1 VLKSFIFGLALTF
14 LVLMVVETAGAADY
28 EVAEYTI
35 ADATGDWGFPSPYAH
50 YSRGPGYVRMS
61 FVFDTLVWKD
71 DEGYLPALA
80 EDWEFVEDENA
91 YYFDLRDDVTWH
103 DGEKFTADDVVFT
116 VEYIKDY
123 PYQWVDSSIIDRAE
137 ADGDYVVKLYLSEP
151 YAPFMD
157 LVACTLPILPEH
169 VWDSVSD
176 PANFREEE
184 ALVGTGPFRLSDYNK
199 AQGTYLYEAFD
210 GYYRGAPKVGRI
222 VFVKMSDQTAPAGLR
237 QGSVDAASVP
247 PEATSQLEDAGLEV
261 IEGAHDWNAKLMINH
276 QKEPFSDPEF
286 RRALAYVIDREALV
300 DVTQRGQAL
309 VGSPGLVPP
318 DSDWYNPDVEEYEYD
333 PDLAR
338 EMISDLGLAGEEV
351 EILVAERGTVGWPG
365 SRVAELVEEQLEDAG
380 LDVTLRSLDGA
391 TLDTRVMAWE
401 FDLAL
406 LGHGGLGADPDY
418 LRSMTLDE
426 TLNSVRYHEDG
437 DLADLLEEQ
446 QRVTDEDDRAD
457 MIFEAQELYAEDL
470 PAITLYYPNLYW
482 AHNGELDLICTK
494 GGIAIGVPI
503 PLNKMAF
510 LRAG

>member
-1 VLKSFIFGLALTF
+1 VLKPLIFGLALAF
-14 LVLMVVETAGAADY
+14 LALMAAGPVGGAADY

-80 EDWEFVEDENA
+80 KDWEYLEDEKA
-91 YYFDLRDDVTWH
+91 YSFDLREGVTWH

-116 VEYIKDY
+116 VEYIQDH
-123 PYQWVDSSIIDRAE
+123 PYQWVDSGIIDRAE
-137 ADGDYVVKLYLSEP
+137 AAGDYSVKLYLSEP

-169 VWDSVSD
+169 VWDGVSD
-176 PANFREEE
+176 PANFRDDE
-184 ALVGTGPFRLSDYNK
+184 ALIGSGPFKLSDYNR
-199 AQGTYLYEAFD
+199 ALGTYLYEAYED
-210 GYYRGAPKVGRI
+210 YYLGAPKVGRI
-222 VFVKMSDQTAPAGLR
+222 IFVKMSDQTSPAGLR

-247 PEATSQLEDAGLEV
+247 PEAVSQLEDGGLEI

-286 RRALAYVIDREALV
+286 RRALALAIDREALV
-300 DVTQRGQAL
+300 EVTQRGQAL
-309 VGSPGLVPP
+309 AGSPGLVPP
-318 DSDWYNPDVEEYEYD
+318 DSDWYNSDLEDYDYD
-333 PDLAR
+333 PDEAR
-338 EMISDLGLAGEEV
+338 DMIEYLGYEGEEV
-351 EILVAERGTVGWPG
+351 EILVAERGIVGWPG
-365 SRVAELVEEQLEDAG
+365 SRVAELIEEQLEDAG
-380 LDVTLRSLDGA
+380 LEVTLRSLDGA
-391 TLDTRVMAWE
+391 TLDTKVMAWD

-418 LRSMTLDE
+418 LRRMTLDE
-426 TLNSVRYHEDG
+426 TLNSARYYEDG
-437 DLADLLEEQ
+437 ELVDLLEDQ
-446 QRVTDEDDRAD
+446 QSEIDEDDRAE

-470 PAITLYYPNLYW
+470 PALTLYYPNWYW
-482 AHNGELDLICTK
+482 AHNGEADLFFTK

-510 LRAG
+510 L

>member
-1 VLKSFIFGLALTF
+1 VLKPLIFGLALLF
-14 LVLMVVETAGAADY
+14 LALMATGPACAADY

-71 DEGYLPALA
+71 DDGYLPALA
-80 EDWEFVEDENA
+80 EDWRYIEEENA
-91 YYFDLRDDVTWH
+91 YVFDLRDDVTWH

-116 VEYIKDY
+116 VDYIQDH
-123 PYQWVDSSIIDRAE
+123 PYQWVDSGVIDRAE
-137 ADGDYVVKLYLSEP
+137 AAGDRSVELYLSEP

-157 LVACTLPILPEH
+157 LVACTLPILPRHIWE
-169 VWDSVSD
+169 DVSD
-176 PANFREEE
+176 PASFRDEE
-184 ALVGTGPFRLSDYNK
+184 ALVGTGPFKLADYDQV
-199 AQGTYLYEAFD
+199 QGTYLYEAYD
-210 GYYRGAPKVGRI
+210 GYYQGVPKVGRI
-222 VFVKMSDQTAPAGLR
+222 IFVKMSDQTSPAGLK
-237 QGSVDAASVP
+237 QGSIDAASVP
-247 PEATSQLEDAGLEV
+247 PEAVLQLEGSGLEV

-286 RRALAYVIDREALV
+286 RRALAYAIDREALV
-300 DVTQRGQAL
+300 DVTQRGQAI

-338 EMISDLGLAGEEV
+338 QMISDLGLAGEEV
-351 EILVAERGTVGWPG
+351 EILVAERGTAGWPG
-365 SRVAELVEEQLEDAG
+365 SRVADLIEEQLEDAG

-391 TLDTRVMAWE
+391 TLDTRVQAWE

-418 LRSMTLDE
+418 LRRMTLDA
-426 TLNSVRYHEDG
+426 TLNSVQYHED
-437 DLADLLEEQ
+437 DELTDILEGQ
-446 QRVTDEDDRAD
+446 QSETDEDDRAD

-470 PAITLYYPNLYW
+470 PAITLYYPNWYW
-482 AHNGELDLICTK
+482 AHNGDVDLFYTK

-503 PLNKMAF
+503 PLNKISF
-510 LRAG
+510 L

>member
-1 VLKSFIFGLALTF
+1 VLKPLIFGLALT
-14 LVLMVVETAGAADY
+14 LLALMASGPVGGAANH

-61 FVFDTLVWKD
+61 FIFDTLVWKD

-80 EDWEFVEDENA
+80 EDWEFVKDENA
-91 YYFDLRDDVTWH
+91 YSFDLRKGVTWH
-103 DGEKFTADDVVFT
+103 DGEEFTADDVVFT
-116 VEYIKDY
+116 VGYIQDH
-123 PYQWVDSSIIDRAE
+123 PYQWVDSSIVDRAE
-137 ADGDYVVKLYLSEP
+137 ADGDHSVKLYLSEP

-169 VWDSVSD
+169 VWDGVSD
-176 PANFREEE
+176 PASFRDDE
-184 ALVGTGPFRLSDYNK
+184 ALIGTGPFRLLDYNK
-199 AQGTYLYEAFD
+199 ARGTYLYEAYE
-210 GYYRGAPKVGRI
+210 GYYLGAPKVGRI
-222 VFVKMSDQTAPAGLR
+222 IFDKMSDQTAPAGLR

-247 PEATSQLEDAGLEV
+247 PEAVLQLEGSGLEV

-286 RRALAYVIDREALV
+286 RRALAIAIDRETLV
-300 DVTQRGQAL
+300 DVAQRGQAV

-318 DSDWYNPDVEEYEYD
+318 DSDWYNSDVEEYDYN
-333 PDLAR
+333 PDVAR
-338 EMISDLGLAGEEV
+338 SMIEDLGYEGEEV

-391 TLDTRVMAWE
+391 TLDSRVMAWE

-418 LRSMTLDE
+418 LRRMALDD
-426 TLNSVRYHEDG
+426 TLNSARYYENG
-437 DLADLLEEQ
+437 DLVDLLEEQ
-446 QRVTDEDDRAD
+446 LREIDEEDRAD
-457 MIFEAQELYAEDL
+457 MIFESQELYAEDL
-470 PAITLYYPNLYW
+470 PALTLYYPNWYW
-482 AHNGELDLICTK
+482 AHNGEVDLYYTK

-503 PLNKMAF
+503 PLNKIAF
-510 LRAG
+510 L

>member
-1 VLKSFIFGLALTF
+1 VLKPLIFGLALLF
-14 LVLMVVETAGAADY
+14 LALMATGPACAADY

-80 EDWEFVEDENA
+80 EDWRYIEEENA
-91 YYFDLRDDVTWH
+91 YVFDLRDDVTWH

-116 VEYIKDY
+116 VDYIQDH
-123 PYQWVDSSIIDRAE
+123 PYQWVDSGVIDRAE
-137 ADGDYVVKLYLSEP
+137 AAGDRSVELYLSEP

-157 LVACTLPILPEH
+157 LVACTLPILPRHIWE
-169 VWDSVSD
+169 DVSD
-176 PANFREEE
+176 PASFRDEE
-184 ALVGTGPFRLSDYNK
+184 ALVGTGPFKLADYDQV
-199 AQGTYLYEAFD
+199 QGTYLYEAYD
-210 GYYRGAPKVGRI
+210 GYYQGVPKVGRI
-222 VFVKMSDQTAPAGLR
+222 IFVKMSDQTSPAGLK
-237 QGSVDAASVP
+237 QGSIDAASVP
-247 PEATSQLEDAGLEV
+247 PEAVLQLEGSGLEV

-286 RRALAYVIDREALV
+286 RRALAYAIDREALV
-300 DVTQRGQAL
+300 DVTQRGQAI

-338 EMISDLGLAGEEV
+338 QMISDLGLAGEEV
-351 EILVAERGTVGWPG
+351 EILVAERGTAGWPG
-365 SRVAELVEEQLEDAG
+365 SRVADLIEEQLEDAG

-391 TLDTRVMAWE
+391 TLDTRVQAWE

-418 LRSMTLDE
+418 LRRMTLDA
-426 TLNSVRYHEDG
+426 TLNSVQYHED
-437 DLADLLEEQ
+437 DELTDILEGQ
-446 QRVTDEDDRAD
+446 QSETDEDDRAD

-470 PAITLYYPNLYW
+470 PAITLYYPNWYW
-482 AHNGELDLICTK
+482 AHNGDVDLFYTK

-503 PLNKMAF
+503 PLNKISF
-510 LRAG
+510 L

>member
-1 VLKSFIFGLALTF
+1 VLKPLIFGLALAF
-14 LVLMVVETAGAADY
+14 LVLMAAVPAGAADY

-35 ADATGDWGFPSPYAH
+35 ADATGDWGFPTPYAH
-50 YSRGPGYVRMS
+50 QSRGPGYVRMS

-71 DEGYLPALA
+71 DEGYIPALA
-80 EDWEFVEDENA
+80 EDWEYIDDENA
-91 YYFDLRDDVTWH
+91 YSFDLREGVTWH
-103 DGEKFTADDVVFT
+103 DGEEFTADDVVFT
-116 VEYIKDY
+116 VDYIKDH
-123 PYQWVDSSIIDRAE
+123 PYQWVDSGIIDRAE
-137 ADGDYVVKLYLSEP
+137 AAGDYSVKLYLSEP

-169 VWDSVSD
+169 VWDGVSD
-176 PANFREEE
+176 PANFRDDE
-184 ALVGTGPFRLSDYNK
+184 ALVGTGPYRLLDYDR
-199 AQGTYLYEAFD
+199 AQGTYLYEAYD
-210 GYYRGAPKVGRI
+210 AYYLGAPKVGRI
-222 VFVKMSDQTAPAGLR
+222 IFVKMSDQTAPAALK

-247 PEATSQLEDAGLEV
+247 PEAVLQLVGAGLET

-286 RRALAYVIDREALV
+286 RRALAYAIDREALV

-309 VGSPGLVPP
+309 VGNPGLVPP
-318 DSDWYNPDVEEYEYD
+318 DSDWYNSDVEQYEYD

-338 EMISDLGLAGEEV
+338 DMIKDLGYEGEEV
-351 EILVAERGTVGWPG
+351 EVLVAERGTIGWPG

-391 TLDTRVMAWE
+391 TLDTKVMAWD

-418 LRSMTLDE
+418 LRRMTLDE
-426 TLNSVRYHEDG
+426 TLNSARYYEDG
-437 DLADLLEEQ
+437 ELVDILEEQ
-446 QRVTDEDDRAD
+446 QSETDEDDRAE
-457 MIFEAQELYAEDL
+457 MIDEAQELYAEDL
-470 PAITLYYPNLYW
+470 PALTLYYPNWYW
-482 AHNGELDLICTK
+482 AHNGELDLYYTR

-510 LRAG
+510 L

>member
-1 VLKSFIFGLALTF
+1 VLKPLIFGLALLF
-14 LVLMVVETAGAADY
+14 LALMATGPACAADY

-80 EDWEFVEDENA
+80 EDWRYIEEENA
-91 YYFDLRDDVTWH
+91 YVFDLRDDVTWH

-116 VEYIKDY
+116 VDYIQDH
-123 PYQWVDSSIIDRAE
+123 PYQWVDSGVIDRAE
-137 ADGDYVVKLYLSEP
+137 AAGDRSVKLYLSEP

-157 LVACTLPILPEH
+157 LVACTLPILPRHIWE
-169 VWDSVSD
+169 DVSD
-176 PANFREEE
+176 PASFRDEE
-184 ALVGTGPFRLSDYNK
+184 ALVGTGPFKLADYDQV
-199 AQGTYLYEAFD
+199 QGTYLYEAYD
-210 GYYRGAPKVGRI
+210 GYYQGVPKVGRI
-222 VFVKMSDQTAPAGLR
+222 IFVKMSDQTSPAGLK
-237 QGSVDAASVP
+237 QGSIDAASVP
-247 PEATSQLEDAGLEV
+247 PEAVLQLEGSGLEV

-286 RRALAYVIDREALV
+286 RRALAYAIDREALV
-300 DVTQRGQAL
+300 DVTQRGQAI

-338 EMISDLGLAGEEV
+338 QMISDLGLAGEEV
-351 EILVAERGTVGWPG
+351 EILVAERGTAGWPG
-365 SRVAELVEEQLEDAG
+365 SRVADLIEEQLEDAG

-391 TLDTRVMAWE
+391 TLDTRVQAWE

-418 LRSMTLDE
+418 LRRMTLDA
-426 TLNSVRYHEDG
+426 TLNSVQYHED
-437 DLADLLEEQ
+437 DELTDILEGQ
-446 QRVTDEDDRAD
+446 QSETDEDDRAD

-470 PAITLYYPNLYW
+470 PAITLYYPNWYW
-482 AHNGELDLICTK
+482 AHNGDVDLFYTK

-503 PLNKMAF
+503 PLNKISF
-510 LRAG
+510 L

>member
-1 VLKSFIFGLALTF
+1 VLKPLIFGLALLF
-14 LVLMVVETAGAADY
+14 LALMATGPACAADY

-80 EDWEFVEDENA
+80 EDWRYIEEENA
-91 YYFDLRDDVTWH
+91 YVFDLRDDVTWH

-116 VEYIKDY
+116 VDYIQDH
-123 PYQWVDSSIIDRAE
+123 PYQWVDSGVIDRAE
-137 ADGDYVVKLYLSEP
+137 AAGDRSVELYLSEP

-157 LVACTLPILPEH
+157 LVACTLPILPRHIWE
-169 VWDSVSD
+169 DVSD
-176 PANFREEE
+176 PASFRDEE
-184 ALVGTGPFRLSDYNK
+184 ALVGTGPFKLADYDQV
-199 AQGTYLYEAFD
+199 QGTYLYEAYD
-210 GYYRGAPKVGRI
+210 GYYQGVQKVGRI
-222 VFVKMSDQTAPAGLR
+222 IFVKMSDQTSPAGLK
-237 QGSVDAASVP
+237 QGSIDAASVP
-247 PEATSQLEDAGLEV
+247 PEAVLQLEGSGLEV

-286 RRALAYVIDREALV
+286 RRALAYAIDREALV
-300 DVTQRGQAL
+300 DVTQRGQAI

-338 EMISDLGLAGEEV
+338 QMISDLGLAGEEV
-351 EILVAERGTVGWPG
+351 EILVAERGTAGWPG
-365 SRVAELVEEQLEDAG
+365 SRVADLIEEQLEDAG

-391 TLDTRVMAWE
+391 TLDTRVQAWE

-418 LRSMTLDE
+418 LRRMTLDA
-426 TLNSVRYHEDG
+426 TLNSVQYHED
-437 DLADLLEEQ
+437 DELTDILEGQ
-446 QRVTDEDDRAD
+446 QSETDEDDRAD

-470 PAITLYYPNLYW
+470 PAITLYYPNWYW
-482 AHNGELDLICTK
+482 AHNGDVDLFYTK

-503 PLNKMAF
+503 PLNKISF
-510 LRAG
+510 L

>member
-1 VLKSFIFGLALTF
+1 VLKPLIFGLALAF
-14 LVLMVVETAGAADY
+14 LALMAADPAGAADY

-35 ADATGDWGFPSPYAH
+35 ADPTGDWGFPTPYAH

-80 EDWEFVEDENA
+80 EDWQRIDDENA
-91 YYFDLRDDVTWH
+91 YLFDLRDDVTWH

-116 VEYIKDY
+116 VDYIKDH
-123 PYQWVDSSIIDRAE
+123 PYQWVDSGIIDRAE
-137 ADGDYVVKLYLSEP
+137 AAGDYSVKLYLSEP

-169 VWDSVSD
+169 VWDGVSD
-176 PANFREEE
+176 PANFRDDE
-184 ALVGTGPFRLSDYNK
+184 ALVGTGPYRLLDYDR
-199 AQGTYLYEAFD
+199 AQGTYLYQAYD
-210 GYYRGAPKVGRI
+210 AYYAGAPKVGRI
-222 VFVKMSDQTAPAGLR
+222 IFVKMSDQTAPAALK

-247 PEATSQLEDAGLEV
+247 PEAVLQLEGAGLEI
-261 IEGAHDWNAKLMINH
+261 IEGAYDWNAKLMINH

-286 RRALAYVIDREALV
+286 RRALAYAIDRETLV

-309 VGSPGLVPP
+309 VGNPGLVPP
-318 DSDWYNPDVEEYEYD
+318 DSDWYNSNVDQYEYD
-333 PDLAR
+333 PDQAR
-338 EMISDLGLAGEEV
+338 DMIADLGYEGEEV
-351 EILVAERGTVGWPG
+351 EVLVAERGTVGWPG

-391 TLDTRVMAWE
+391 TLDTKVQEWD

-418 LRSMTLDE
+418 LRRMTLDD
-426 TLNSVRYHEDG
+426 TFNSARYYEDG
-437 DLADLLEEQ
+437 ELVDLLEEQ
-446 QRVTDEDDRAD
+446 QSEMDEDDRAD
-457 MIFEAQELYAEDL
+457 MIDDAQDLYADTL
-470 PAITLYYPNLYW
+470 PALTLYYPNWYW
-482 AHNGELDLICTK
+482 AHNDEVDLRYTR

-510 LRAG
+510 L

>member
-1 VLKSFIFGLALTF
+1 VLKPLIFGLALTF
-14 LVLMVVETAGAADY
+14 LALTAMGTVEAADY

-61 FVFDTLVWKD
+61 FIFDTLVWKD

-80 EDWEFVEDENA
+80 EDWQYIEDENA
-91 YYFDLRDDVTWH
+91 YLFDLREGVTWH
-103 DGEKFTADDVVFT
+103 DGEEVTADDVVFT
-116 VEYIKDY
+116 VDY
-123 PYQWVDSSIIDRAE
+123 TQDHPYQWVDSSIIDRAE
-137 ADGDYVVKLYLSEP
+137 AVGDHSVKLYLSEP

-169 VWDSVSD
+169 IWDGVSD
-176 PANFREEE
+176 PANFRDDE
-184 ALVGTGPFRLSDYNK
+184 ALVGTGPFKLADYDQV
-199 AQGTYLYEAFD
+199 QGTYLYEAYD
-210 GYYRGAPKVGRI
+210 GYFQGTPKVGRI
-222 VFVKMSDQTAPAGLR
+222 IFVKMSDQTTPAALK

-247 PEATSQLEDAGLEV
+247 PEAVLQLGGAGFEV

-276 QKEPFSDPEF
+276 QKKPFSNPEF
-286 RRALAYVIDREALV
+286 RRALAYAIDREALV
-300 DVTQRGQAL
+300 EITQRGQAV
-309 VGSPGLVPP
+309 VGNPGLVPP
-318 DSDWYNPDVEEYEYD
+318 DSDWYNPDVEQYEYD

-338 EMISDLGLAGEEV
+338 EMISDLGYEGEEV

-365 SRVAELVEEQLEDAG
+365 SRVADLIEEQLEDAG

-391 TLDTRVMAWE
+391 TLDTMVQEWE

-418 LRSMTLDE
+418 LRRMTLDA
-426 TLNSVRYHEDG
+426 TLNSVQYHED
-437 DLADLLEEQ
+437 DELTSLLEVQ
-446 QRVTDEDDRAD
+446 QSETDEVDRAD

-470 PAITLYYPNLYW
+470 PAITLYYPDWYW
-482 AHNGELDLICTK
+482 AHNGEVDLFYTK

-503 PLNKMAF
+503 PLNKISF
-510 LRAG
+510 L

>member
-1 VLKSFIFGLALTF
+1 VLKPLIFGLALIF
-14 LVLMVVETAGAADY
+14 LVLMATGPASAAADH

-71 DEGYLPALA
+71 DKGYLPALA

-91 YYFDLRDDVTWH
+91 YLFDLRDDVTWH
-103 DGEKFTADDVVFT
+103 DGEAFTADDVVFT
-116 VEYIKDY
+116 VDYIQDH
-123 PYQWVDSSIIDRAE
+123 PYQWVDSGIIDRAE
-137 ADGDYVVKLYLSEP
+137 AVGDRSVKLYLSEP

-169 VWDSVSD
+169 VWDGVSD
-176 PANFREEE
+176 PASFRDDE
-184 ALVGTGPFRLSDYNK
+184 ALVGTGPFRLSNYNK
-199 AQGTYLYEAFD
+199 ALGTYLYEAYD
-210 GYYRGAPKVGRI
+210 GYYLGAPKVGRI
-222 VFVKMSDQTAPAGLR
+222 IFDKMSDQTTPAALK

-247 PEATSQLEDAGLEV
+247 PEVVLQLGGEGFEV
-261 IEGAHDWNAKLMINH
+261 IEGSHDWNAKLMINH
-276 QKEPFSDPEF
+276 QKEPFSDSEF
-286 RRALAYVIDREALV
+286 RRALALAIDREALV

-309 VGSPGLVPP
+309 VGSLGLVPP
-318 DSDWYNPDVEEYEYD
+318 DSEWYNPDVEEYEYD

-338 EMISDLGLAGEEV
+338 EIISDLGLAGEEV
-351 EILVAERGTVGWPG
+351 EVLVAERGIVGWPG
-365 SRVAELVEEQLEDAG
+365 SRVAELIEEQLEDAG

-391 TLDTRVMAWE
+391 TQDTLVMAWD

-418 LRSMTLDE
+418 LRRMTLDE
-426 TLNSVRYHEDG
+426 TLNSARYYEDG
-437 DLADLLEEQ
+437 DLVALLEEQ
-446 QRVTDEDDRAD
+446 QSETDEDDRAD

-470 PAITLYYPNLYW
+470 PAITLYYPNWYW
-482 AHNGELDLICTK
+482 AHNGEVDLFFTK

-510 LRAG
+510 L

>member
-1 VLKSFIFGLALTF
+1 VLKPLIFGLALLF
-14 LVLMVVETAGAADY
+14 LALMATGPACAADY

-80 EDWEFVEDENA
+80 EDWRYIEEENA
-91 YYFDLRDDVTWH
+91 YVFDLRDDVTWH

-116 VEYIKDY
+116 VDYIQDH
-123 PYQWVDSSIIDRAE
+123 PYQWVDSGVIDRAE
-137 ADGDYVVKLYLSEP
+137 AAGDRSAKLYLSEP

-157 LVACTLPILPEH
+157 LVACTLPILPRHIWE
-169 VWDSVSD
+169 DVSD
-176 PANFREEE
+176 PASFRDEE
-184 ALVGTGPFRLSDYNK
+184 ALVGTGPFKLADYDQV
-199 AQGTYLYEAFD
+199 QGTYLYEAYD
-210 GYYRGAPKVGRI
+210 GYYQGVQKVGRI
-222 VFVKMSDQTAPAGLR
+222 IFVKMSDQTSPAGLK
-237 QGSVDAASVP
+237 QGSIDAASVP
-247 PEATSQLEDAGLEV
+247 PEAVLQLEGSGLEV

-286 RRALAYVIDREALV
+286 RRALAYAIDREALV
-300 DVTQRGQAL
+300 DVTQRGQAI

-338 EMISDLGLAGEEV
+338 QMISDLGLAGEEV
-351 EILVAERGTVGWPG
+351 EILVAERGTAGWPG
-365 SRVAELVEEQLEDAG
+365 SRVADLIEEQLEDAG

-391 TLDTRVMAWE
+391 TLDTRVQAWE

-418 LRSMTLDE
+418 LRRMTLDA
-426 TLNSVRYHEDG
+426 TLNSVQYHED
-437 DLADLLEEQ
+437 DELTDILEGQ
-446 QRVTDEDDRAD
+446 QSETDEDDRAD

-470 PAITLYYPNLYW
+470 PAITLYYPNWYW
-482 AHNGELDLICTK
+482 AHNGDVDLFYTK

-503 PLNKMAF
+503 PLNKISF
-510 LRAG
+510 L

>member
-1 VLKSFIFGLALTF
+1 MLKPLIFGLALTF
-14 LVLMVVETAGAADY
+14 LALTAMGTVEAADY

-61 FVFDTLVWKD
+61 FIFDTLVWKD

-80 EDWEFVEDENA
+80 EDWQYIEDENA
-91 YYFDLRDDVTWH
+91 YLFDLREGVTWH
-103 DGEKFTADDVVFT
+103 DGEEVTADDVVFT
-116 VEYIKDY
+116 VDY
-123 PYQWVDSSIIDRAE
+123 TQDHPYQWVDSSIIDRAE
-137 ADGDYVVKLYLSEP
+137 AVGDHSVKLYLSEP

-169 VWDSVSD
+169 IWDGVSD
-176 PANFREEE
+176 PANFRDDE
-184 ALVGTGPFRLSDYNK
+184 ALVGTGPFKLADYDQV
-199 AQGTYLYEAFD
+199 QGTYLYEAYD
-210 GYYRGAPKVGRI
+210 GYFQGTPKVGRI
-222 VFVKMSDQTAPAGLR
+222 IFVKMSDQTTPAALK

-247 PEATSQLEDAGLEV
+247 PEAVLQLGGAGFEV

-276 QKEPFSDPEF
+276 QKKPFSNPEF
-286 RRALAYVIDREALV
+286 RRALAYAIDREALV
-300 DVTQRGQAL
+300 EITQRGQAV
-309 VGSPGLVPP
+309 VGNPGLVPP
-318 DSDWYNPDVEEYEYD
+318 DSDWYNPDVEQYEYD

-338 EMISDLGLAGEEV
+338 EMISDLGYEGEEV

-365 SRVAELVEEQLEDAG
+365 SRVADLIEEQLEDAG

-391 TLDTRVMAWE
+391 TLDTMVQEWE

-418 LRSMTLDE
+418 LRRMTLDA
-426 TLNSVRYHEDG
+426 TLNSVQYHED
-437 DLADLLEEQ
+437 DELTSLLEVQ
-446 QRVTDEDDRAD
+446 QSETDEVDRAD

-470 PAITLYYPNLYW
+470 PAITLYYPDWYW
-482 AHNGELDLICTK
+482 AHNGEVDLFYTK

-503 PLNKMAF
+503 PLNKISF
-510 LRAG
+510 L